1 MGIKEDS
8 LRVFLFVADTSQTCY
23 MAHAYYLSYDFM
35 KPEEPEGIY
44 HCQHGKILE
53 SLVHFAT
60 E

>member
-1 MGIKEDS
+1 MEIKEDS
-8 LRVFLFVADTSQTCY
+8 LRAFLFVVDASQTCY
-23 MAHAYYLSYDFM
+23 MAHAYYLFNDFM
-35 KPEEPEGIY
+35 KPKEPEGY